1 MIDLSKFFNGKAF
14 IISLAIGI
22 FFVYISSPENRVLFI
37 YPNPDNVDKFL
48 FIDKTDTCYKYISN
62 ETKCPDRESLIMKY
76 PIQTK
81 VQDSETNKIVGN
93 YI

>member
-1 MIDLSKFFNGKAF
+1 MDLSKFFNGKAF

-37 YPNPDNVDKFL
+37 YPNPDNVDTYL
-48 FIDKTDTCYKYISN
+48 FKDKTDTCYKYKSN
-62 ETKCPDRESLIMKY
+62 EIKCPERESLIMKY
-76 PIQTK
+76 PIQTN
-81 VQDSETNKIVGN
+81 VQSGDTNKIVGN